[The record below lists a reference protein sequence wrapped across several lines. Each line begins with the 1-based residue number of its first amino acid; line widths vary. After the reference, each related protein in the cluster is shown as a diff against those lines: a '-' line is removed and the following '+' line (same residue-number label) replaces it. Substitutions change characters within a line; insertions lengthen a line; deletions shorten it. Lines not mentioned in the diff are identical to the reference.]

1 MSDNNLI
8 PFNNSI
14 IESSKSQLPQT
25 IVPVTYRK
33 IDDKYYG
40 FYYNLDDD
48 VKILT
53 YTKDVLINKMH
64 DRHSAEVIR
73 STFNVLGKKIGSEI
87 AEMKE
92 ERNELN
98 KELLS
103 EMEAYY
109 KCVRNTENAL
119 TKMLKAVQ

>member
-1 MSDNNLI
+1 
-8 PFNNSI
+8 
-14 IESSKSQLPQT
+14 
-25 IVPVTYRK
+25 
-33 IDDKYYG
+33 
-40 FYYNLDDD
+40 
-48 VKILT
+48 
-53 YTKDVLINKMH
+53 MH

-92 ERNELN
+92 ERNDLN
-98 KELLS
+98 KELLG

-119 TKMLKAVQ
+119 AKMLKAVQ